1 MNIPWCNWFDK
12 PVEDVNEQEALDCGH
27 RIQEVVEN
35 MNVIHCD
42 ECVSFCYKEVDEE
55 GDD

>member
-1 MNIPWCNWFDK
+1 MNIPWCNCFDK

-42 ECVSFCYKEVDEE
+42 ECLCFCYKEVDEE